1 MSLKQEVE
9 NLAMI
14 DIFTEAKKTDLF
26 IGRPYYLDFD
36 KAYLLVA
43 DAWKEKVGG
52 IPQGTFILAF
62 YENENDDV
70 DECLLLRAIKP
81 AKLPTDNDVIASMVE
96 YYKDN
101 LKTSGKKSQLDD
113 FTKYTFSFSGL
124 ECRILGT
131 FFRDKNEE
139 VSRDKNKKVQFGA
152 DVENYYSAHNY
163 VAYKPIGDILEQIVN
178 FRDGNI
184 SIGSTTDY
192 RIGKIRYSSS
202 RRFQEK
208 HTDVPVY
215 VSPSDFLGKRTALFG
230 MTRTGKSNTVKK
242 IIEATT
248 EISNK
253 ATQVC
258 AKATTDSA
266 IDNVKQFTDD
276 GIPKY
281 KVGQIIFDMNGEYAN
296 ANLQDEGTAIFEMY
310 KDLTS
315 RYSVLEKL
323 DFKVLKTNFYRE
335 IENGIELIRG
345 MLEETNYQYINN
357 FLAIDFSEPQD
368 KKGSEHIRWK
378 RKIAAYQCCL
388 KVAGFKPPE
397 NFKVYFSGNKEI
409 NDKIKDGQIIDPSNG
424 ISLDEAI
431 DWFTWVAE
439 HTDDSFFNKYK
450 REKGHEWYDDNL
462 IALLVLLTCRRDLK
476 PNLQIGGY
484 KMLSG
489 LLPYHTNTI
498 SGSFELEIVKS
509 LQEGKI
515 VIIDLSQGEET
526 IQKTFAE
533 KICISVFRNSMNN
546 FVNNKPNNFIQ
557 FYFEEAHNLFPQK
570 DDKNLSRIYNRI
582 AKEGAKLNIGLIYAT
597 QEVSSISS
605 NILKNTQNWFIAH
618 LNNED
623 ELKEIRKFYDFADFC
638 DSLIR
643 YSSGSD
649 KGFIRMKTYSNAFV
663 VPVQVDRFIAHE
675 GKNNELRK

>member
-1 MSLKQEVE
+1 MGLTQELQK
-9 NLAMI
+9 LAMV
-14 DIFTEAKKTDLF
+14 DIFKEAKKADLF

-36 KAYLLVA
+36 KAYLLIT

-70 DECLLLRAIKP
+70 DECLLLRAIRP
-81 AKLPTDNDVIASMVE
+81 AKLPTDNDVISSMVE

-113 FTKYTFSFSGL
+113 VTKYTFSFSGL

-131 FFRDKNEE
+131 FFRDING
-139 VSRDKNKKVQFGA
+139 SIQFGA

-178 FRDGNI
+178 FRDGAI
-184 SIGSTTDY
+184 AVGCETDY

-208 HTDVPVY
+208 YPDVPVY

-248 EISNK
+248 EISQK
-253 ATQVC
+253 ALQTCDAENNVSI
-258 AKATTDSA
+258 TE
-266 IDNVKQFTDD
+266 NVKQYGDN

-296 ANLQDEGTAIFEMY
+296 ANLQDEGTAIFEKY
-310 KDLTS
+310 CHITT
-315 RYSVLEKL
+315 RYSVLEKP
-323 DFKVLKTNFYRE
+323 DFKVLKVNFYKE
-335 IENGIELIRG
+335 IEVGFELICSLLAEEG
-345 MLEETNYQYINN
+345 GDYIKSFIAVDLEEPAEKNN
-357 FLAIDFSEPQD
+357 SAA
-368 KKGSEHIRWK
+368 IRWA
-378 RKIAAYQCCL
+378 RKSSIYQCCL
-388 KVAGFKPPE
+388 KAAGFTVPNNYKIT
-397 NFKVYFSGNKEI
+397 FTGNKDI
-409 NDKIKDGQIIDPSNG
+409 NGLILDGKIIDPSRG
-424 ISLDEAI
+424 IDLDEAQAF
-431 DWFTWVAE
+431 WNWVAE
-439 HTDDSFFNKYK
+439 NQDNEFFVRYRTK
-450 REKGHEWYDDNL
+450 EGHDWLDEDMK
-462 IALLVLLTCRRDLK
+462 ALLVFLTRKR
-476 PNLQIGGY
+476 N
-484 KMLSG
+484 LSG
-489 LLPYHTNTI
+489 TASLSGYRKLAPLKDYHTIQSDT
-498 SGSFELEIVKS
+498 SFESDIVAC
-509 LQEGKI
+509 LRRGEI
-515 VIIDLSQGEET
+515 VIIDLSQGDPV

-533 KICISVFRNSMNN
+533 KICLSVFRNAMSN
-546 FVNNKPNNFIQ
+546 FVSNSPNNFIQ

-570 DDKNLSRIYNRI
+570 DDKDLSRIYNRI
-582 AKEGAKLNIGLIYAT
+582 AKEGAKLNIGITYAT

-618 LNNED
+618 LNNDD
-623 ELKEIRKFYDFADFC
+623 ELKEIKKFYDFEDFC

-649 KGFIRMKTYSNAFV
+649 KGFIRMKTYSNAFI
-663 VPVQVDRFIAHE
+663 VPVQVDRFLA
-675 GKNNELRK
+675 